1 MNNLARDQEAFMPAL
16 EYGRVEGLQEDCFLL
31 RTQWGRVECKR
42 AAGCLLKPG
51 IGDLVLA
58 SLSQDKSYIIS
69 VLERNL
75 ESEPHLD
82 LEAGTVISSACGDL
96 SLAAAGRLN
105 CGADR
110 IEMSSRSAEITTES
124 ISFTSKVFRAQ
135 VRVFKTIA
143 EEIDT
148 VARDLTQRL
157 VSVFRQT
164 REHEECQAGSKRQLV
179 EETLTLQS
187 KNAVVTADEDVR
199 VDGELI
205 HMG

>member
-1 MNNLARDQEAFMPAL
+1 MNNLAKDQQALMPSL
-16 EYGRVEGLQEDCFLL
+16 EHGIVKQAQGDGFLL
-31 RTQWGRVECKR
+31 ETQWGRVECKR

-51 IGDLVLA
+51 AGDKVLA
-58 SLSQDKSYIIS
+58 SISQDNSYIIS
-69 VLERNL
+69 VLERNP
-75 ESEPHLD
+75 EREPNLD

-96 SLAAAGRLN
+96 SLVAAGKLS
-105 CGADR
+105 CGADWL
-110 IEMSSRSAEITTES
+110 EMNSRRAEINTDS
-124 ISFTSKVFRAQ
+124 ISFTSRLFKAQ

-179 EETLTLQS
+179 EETLAVQS
-187 KNAVVTADEDVR
+187 KNTVFTADEDVR
-199 VDGELI
+199 VDAELI

>member
-1 MNNLARDQEAFMPAL
+1 MNNRAKDQQAVMPCL
-16 EYGRVEGLQEDCFLL
+16 EYARVEEVQEDCFWL
-31 RTQWGRVECKR
+31 RTEWGRIECQR
-42 AAGCLLKPG
+42 AAGCLLKPRT
-51 IGDLVLA
+51 GDKVLA
-58 SLSQDKSYIIS
+58 SISQDNSYIIS
-69 VLERNL
+69 VLERNP
-75 ESEPHLD
+75 ESEPNLD
-82 LEAGTVISSACGDL
+82 LAAGTVISSASGDL
-96 SLAAAGRLN
+96 SLAAAGKLS

-110 IEMSSRSAEITTES
+110 LEMSSRRAEITTDS
-124 ISFTSKVFRAQ
+124 ISFTSRLFKAQ

-148 VARDLTQRL
+148 VAKDLTQRL

-164 REHEECQAGSKRQLV
+164 KEHEECQAGSKRQLV
-179 EETLTLQS
+179 EETWTMQS